1 MILSSNI
8 QGGDWVLIRIAQSN
22 ELELLKD
29 QRIIAYEE
37 YAEKLPESHWAA
49 LRSAITADLDFD
61 SNSGV
66 EILIAEDEGKILG
79 SVALFPAKTDAYQ
92 GFVKAQDYPEIR
104 MLAIMP
110 LARKMG
116 IGSALINE
124 CINRSKKKNA
134 QYIGLHTG
142 EFMVHAKK
150 LYEKLGFHRIPELDF
165 IPADDGIVVNAYR
178 YTLKE

>member
-1 MILSSNI
+1 M
-8 QGGDWVLIRIAQSN
+8 LIRIAQSK
-22 ELELLKD
+22 ELELLKE

-49 LRSAITADLDFD
+49 LRSAITADMD
-61 SNSGV
+61 SNSEG

-92 GFVKAQDYPEIR
+92 GLVKAQDYPEIR

-116 IGSALINE
+116 VGSALINE
-124 CINRSKKKNA
+124 CINRSKRKNA

-142 EFMVHAKK
+142 EFMIHAKK
-150 LYEKLGFHRIPELDF
+150 LYEKLGFHRVPELDF
-165 IPADDGIVVNAYR
+165 VPADDGIVVNAYR
-178 YTLKE
+178 YTLK